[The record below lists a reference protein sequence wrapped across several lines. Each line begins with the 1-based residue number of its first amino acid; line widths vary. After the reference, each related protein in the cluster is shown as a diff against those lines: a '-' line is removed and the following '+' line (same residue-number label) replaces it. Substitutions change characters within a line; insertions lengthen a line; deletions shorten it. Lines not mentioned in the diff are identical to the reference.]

1 MYFHYKKEQEM
12 VTAEEKE
19 ELFYR
24 LALLSAGYIGDR
36 GFKTLFRAL
45 GSAKEVYKSPV
56 ARLKQVE
63 GVGDAK
69 IKALQQKIDEKRIL
83 KEIDFLEKKKI
94 TIHFLFDETYPEK
107 LKQLP
112 DAPVML
118 FSRGHFD
125 IHHPRQIA
133 IVGTRNNSEYG
144 RQFTLDLIDQ
154 LKPYNVQVISGLA
167 YGIDII
173 AHRHCVE
180 RQIET
185 VAVLAHGMD
194 QVYPAA
200 HKDVAQSMLDRGGLI
215 TEFLTGSGPDRHN
228 FPMRNRIV
236 AGMADMTLVV
246 ESRIK
251 GGALITAKLAAS
263 YNREVGAV
271 PGRIKDERSEGCH
284 YLIKKNIAY
293 LIESAADIEEI
304 LGWDVQQK
312 QAAQSKLFLQL
323 SQEEQT
329 VVDILKQKES
339 MHIDELMLRCNLNYS
354 HLASVLL
361 SLELQDIVKAMSGK
375 RYRISY
381 FFN

>member
-1 MYFHYKKEQEM
+1 MA
-12 VTAEEKE
+12 TAEEQE
-19 ELFYR
+19 ERFYR
-24 LALLSAGYIGDR
+24 LALLSAGYIGDQ
-36 GFKTLFRAL
+36 GFKTLFRAF
-45 GSAKEVYKSPV
+45 GSAREVYRASL
-56 ARLKQVE
+56 ARLRKVE

-69 IKALQQKIDEKRIL
+69 IRALQQKIDEKKIL
-83 KEIDFLEKKKI
+83 KEIDFIEKKKI
-94 TIHFLFDETYPEK
+94 IVHFLFDETYPEK

-112 DAPVML
+112 DAPVMV
-118 FSRGHFD
+118 FSKGNFD

-133 IVGTRNNSEYG
+133 IVGTRDNSEYG
-144 RQFTLDLIDQ
+144 RQQTRDLIDQ
-154 LKPYNVQVISGLA
+154 LMPYNVQIISGLA

-180 RQIET
+180 RQVET

-194 QVYPAA
+194 RIYPSV
-200 HKDVAQSMLDRGGLI
+200 HQGVVQSMLAKGGLI
-215 TEFLTGSGPDRHN
+215 TEFPTGSSPDRHH

-271 PGRIKDERSEGCH
+271 PGRVKDEKSEGCH
-284 YLIKKNIAY
+284 DLIKKNMAH
-293 LIESAADIEEI
+293 LIESAADIAEI
-304 LGWDVQQK
+304 LGWDAQQK

-323 SQEEQT
+323 SQEERI
-329 VVDILKQKES
+329 VIDILKQKEA
-339 MHIDELMLRCNLNYS
+339 MHIDELRLRCNQNYS

-361 SLELQDIVKAMSGK
+361 SLELQGIIKAMSGN
-375 RYRISY
+375 RYRMSY
-381 FFN
+381 YFN